1 MPLPATQSTKSTTP
15 LVRFRTMTTKP
26 TWTQEALE
34 QTPWAKEFK
43 KEAPVSYATAIRYA
57 LETKLEVIID
67 HTTET
72 GEPQWVIRVLEDPSF
87 WMEAV
92 PTKAAAV
99 QLSQEMGWKIV

>member
-1 MPLPATQSTKSTTP
+1 MS
-15 LVRFRTMTTKP
+15 TKP

-43 KEAPVSYATAIRYA
+43 KEAPVSYPAAIRYA
-57 LETKLEVIID
+57 LEAKLEVIID

-72 GEPQWVIRVLEDPSF
+72 GEPQWVIRVLDDPSF
-87 WMEAV
+87 WMDAV

-99 QLSQEMGWKIV
+99 QLSREMGWKVVR